1 MTFRFADG
9 PQGWTAGIAD
19 YTQLI
24 TPDSMMYVADYRPVP
39 APFTSSA
46 LFMSSH
52 NHTDDAFM
60 FYKHQVPGLTP
71 GTRYAATFTVTI
83 ATDVPQGCGG
93 AGGAPGESVFV
104 KAGAAAM
111 EPVVVLDN
119 TGNYRMNVDKGNQS
133 TSGAN
138 AVVIGNVANDLPCVA
153 PNVGMWRPKT
163 LTSASGAVSVVANP
177 DGSAWLIVGTDSAYE
192 GVTSVYITGFD
203 VSFQK
208 AS

>member
-1 MTFRFADG
+1 
-9 PQGWTAGIAD
+9 
-19 YTQLI
+19 
-24 TPDSMMYVADYRPVP
+24 
-39 APFTSSA
+39 
-46 LFMSSH
+46 
-52 NHTDDAFM
+52 
-60 FYKHQVPGLTP
+60 
-71 GTRYAATFTVTI
+71 
-83 ATDVPQGCGG
+83 
-93 AGGAPGESVFV
+93 
-104 KAGAAAM
+104 M